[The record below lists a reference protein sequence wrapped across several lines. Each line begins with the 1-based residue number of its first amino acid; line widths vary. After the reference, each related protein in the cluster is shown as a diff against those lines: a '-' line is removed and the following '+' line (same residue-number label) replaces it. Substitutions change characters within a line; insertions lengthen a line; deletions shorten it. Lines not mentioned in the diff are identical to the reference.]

1 MNTLHLF
8 VTTRTDPVDDL
19 DSLDDFAQFKKWE
32 EEVKPHALKYGKYDG
47 MTADFIKDVGNYDIL
62 ECYAVILYPKGKMLE
77 ASNVGNEMLATL
89 KQNRGKLRWKLEKT
103 GKSKASN
110 MEYFTFGML
119 ADPKLKEDEFTIYFE
134 IVSHK

>member
-8 VTTRTDPVDDL
+8 VTTRDDPVEDL
-19 DSLDDFAQFKKWE
+19 DSLNDFKQFKEWE
-32 EEVKPHALKYGKYDG
+32 EEVKPHTLKCGKYDG
-47 MTADFIKDVGNYDIL
+47 MTADFIKDIGDYDIL

-77 ASNVGNEMLATL
+77 ASNVGNQMLALL

-103 GKSKASN
+103 GKSKSTN

-119 ADPKLKEDEFTIYFE
+119 ADPELKEDEFRIYFE